1 MRKPSPSLVVSIIAL
16 VFAMAGTA
24 TAARVLIKS
33 SSQIKNGAVRSS
45 DLADGTVTSRDIKNG
60 TITGDK
66 LTAATRQSI
75 SGSQISAFEAFR
87 KAGPNGQAEN
97 QMARVMTLSNLD
109 PGIYAIFAKT
119 VLTLESND
127 AGLLQQGRSASGH
140 CVLDA
145 GGDRDESRVLLG
157 APGSN
162 APAETNLQIT
172 HTFSEAGT
180 ITLDCAASPGP
191 WHATDSSIIALKVA
205 RAPRTAVGG

>member
-33 SSQIKNGAVRSS
+33 SSQIKSGAVKSS
-45 DLADGTVTSRDIKNG
+45 DIADGTVTSRDIKDG
-60 TITGDK
+60 TVTAEE
-66 LTAATRQSI
+66 LSAATRQALT
-75 SGSQISAFEAFR
+75 GSQISAFEAFR

-109 PGIYAIFAKT
+109 PGVYAIFAKT
-119 VLTLESND
+119 VITLESND

-145 GGDRDESRVLLG
+145 GGDRDEARVLLG
-157 APGSN
+157 SPGSSAPG
-162 APAETNLQIT
+162 ETNLQIT
-172 HTFSEAGT
+172 HTFSDAGT
-180 ITLDCAASPGP
+180 VTLDCAAGPGP
-191 WHATDSSIIALKVA
+191 WHATDSSVIALKVA
-205 RAPRTAVGG
+205 RAPRTAVQG